1 MVTSLLW
8 RCTTAVQCTRRMAA
22 KTRDTRERRW
32 NLRVEDSEDEI
43 VRAASDLA
51 EKSYS
56 SFVRGAAVSEA
67 RRILADRTQ
76 FRLEPSQW
84 KEFNALLD
92 RPPRVPA
99 GLRDLF
105 SKPSVF
111 E

>member
-1 MVTSLLW
+1 
-8 RCTTAVQCTRRMAA
+8 MAT
-22 KTRDTRERRW
+22 KTGGTRERRW

-43 VRAASDLA
+43 VRAASDAA
-51 EKSYS
+51 ETSYS

-76 FRLEPSQW
+76 FRLDPNQW
-84 KEFNALLD
+84 QEFNELLD
-92 RPPRVPA
+92 RPPRIPE
-99 GLRDLF
+99 GLRKLY

>member
-1 MVTSLLW
+1 M
-8 RCTTAVQCTRRMAA
+8 AVA
-22 KTRDTRERRW
+22 KTGETRDLRW
-32 NLRVEDSEDEI
+32 NVRVEESEDAL

-51 EKSYS
+51 ETKFS

-76 FRLEPSQW
+76 FQLDAPEWER
-84 KEFNALLD
+84 FTALLD
-92 RPPRVPA
+92 RPPHVPG
-99 GLRDLF
+99 GLQKLF

>member
-1 MVTSLLW
+1 MH
-8 RCTTAVQCTRRMAA
+8 RMAT
-22 KTRDTRERRW
+22 KTGETRERRW

-51 EKSYS
+51 ETSYS

-67 RRILADRTQ
+67 RRVLADRTQ
-76 FRLEPSQW
+76 FRLDPAEW
-84 KEFNALLD
+84 EAFNALLD

-99 GLRDLF
+99 GLQELF

>member
-1 MVTSLLW
+1 MYNASDGMSVTK
-8 RCTTAVQCTRRMAA
+8 TGE
-22 KTRDTRERRW
+22 TRDLRW
-32 NLRVEDSEDEI
+32 NVRVEDSEDAL

-51 EKSYS
+51 ETKFS

-76 FRLEPSQW
+76 FPLDKTEWDRFTE
-84 KEFNALLD
+84 LLD
-92 RPPRVPA
+92 RPPRVPS

>member
-1 MVTSLLW
+1 MYNNPDGMPV
-8 RCTTAVQCTRRMAA
+8 A
-22 KTRDTRERRW
+22 KTGETRDLRW
-32 NLRVEDSEDEI
+32 NVRVEDSEDAL
-43 VRAASDLA
+43 VRAASDLS
-51 EKSYS
+51 ETKFS

-76 FRLEPSQW
+76 FPLDKSEWEQLT
-84 KEFNALLD
+84 ELLD
-92 RPPRVPA
+92 RPPHVPS

>member
-1 MVTSLLW
+1 MYNGSDGMSVTK
-8 RCTTAVQCTRRMAA
+8 TGE
-22 KTRDTRERRW
+22 TRDRRW
-32 NLRVEDSEDEI
+32 NLRVEDSEDAL

-51 EKSYS
+51 ETKFS
-56 SFVRGAAVSEA
+56 SFVRVAAVSEA

-76 FRLEPSQW
+76 FPLDKSEWEQFT
-84 KEFNALLD
+84 ELLD
-92 RPPRVPA
+92 RPPKVPS